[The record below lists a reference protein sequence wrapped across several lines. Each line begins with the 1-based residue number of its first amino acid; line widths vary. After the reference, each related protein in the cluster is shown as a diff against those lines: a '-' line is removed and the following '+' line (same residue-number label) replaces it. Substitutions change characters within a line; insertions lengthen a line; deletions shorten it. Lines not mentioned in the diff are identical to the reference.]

1 MFLDMT
7 KTMIFILWLSL
18 SDIYFYLYDDIFWR
32 LISDIM
38 IMLYWYSVST
48 IRFRFRLSFSLIY
61 IRYRLIQLFDSSN
74 TLTLYNNYIYIYE
87 YIDNM
92 IYSYWYSNIWIISEY
107 PQLIYEYYN
116 INILYIYIY
125 EIDICIYISI

>member
-74 TLTLYNNYIYIYE
+74 TLTLYKLYIYE
-87 YIDNM
+87 YINNM

-116 INILYIYIY
+116 INIIYIYIY
-125 EIDICIYISI
+125 VIDICIYISI